1 MKHVERFPRA
11 LRRGAAIGAAAM
23 LSFLSAHLLAKEP
36 AAPIGHVKTVSGEA
50 WVGARDAAVAARP
63 GLPIHVGAVMRT
75 GRSGTLGVTL
85 KDNTVMSFG
94 PDTEVVVDD
103 YLFDPGRGGLKLG
116 ASITRGT
123 MNFISGMIAKLR
135 PDAQTVR
142 TPTGT
147 IGVRGTQFMVK
158 VDDVTQPAT
167 VEHAPRGASSHD
179 VPRSGAAQ
187 DIGRPSE

>member
-1 MKHVERFPRA
+1 MNLVERLHRVQVRC
-11 LRRGAAIGAAAM
+11 LLIGLAAM
-23 LSFLSAHLLAKEP
+23 LSQLP
-36 AAPIGHVKTVSGEA
+36 AQVAANDAVAPIGHVKTVSGQA
-50 WVGARDAAVAARP
+50 WVGARGAAVDARP
-63 GLPIHVGAVMRT
+63 GMPIHTGSVMRT
-75 GRSGTLGVTL
+75 GRTGTLGVTL

-103 YLFDPGRGGLKLG
+103 YLFDPAGGGLKLG

-135 PDAQTVR
+135 PEAQTVR

-158 VDDVTQPAT
+158 VEDPA
-167 VEHAPRGASSHD
+167 EAS
-179 VPRSGAAQ
+179 
-187 DIGRPSE
+187 E